1 VRDDVA
7 EVNFD
12 GLVGPT
18 HNYAGLSLGNRA
30 SMEHARA
37 VSSPRQAALQGLA
50 KMRRLHRLGLVQ
62 GVLPPHQRPD
72 PTALRRLGF
81 EPGTPLSDVAAVAPS
96 LPAVLMSASPMW
108 AANAATVSPSPDT
121 ADGRLHLTPANL
133 ISTTHRALEP
143 EQALAILRGVFADRD
158 WFRVHAP
165 LPASLAFADEGAA
178 NHGRLCETHGA
189 TGIHLF
195 VFGREADEPSIDGG
209 FPRRQSR
216 LAGQLIARSHGLHQ
230 ARVRFI
236 RQSAAA
242 IDAGA
247 FHNDVV
253 SVVNENVVLA
263 HEEAFDEGPEAV
275 ERLPGA
281 RAVIVPS
288 SRVPLGDAVSSY
300 LFNSQLVTLPDGSMR
315 LIAPAEVAETPSAA
329 AWVAEA
335 VEDADNPIDAVDT
348 IDLRESMRN
357 GGGPACLRLRVV
369 MTAQE
374 RAALRGRVI
383 IDDDLLDRLERW
395 VEQHYRDELCPDD
408 LLDPALEDES
418 LRALEELTTILGLPD
433 VYPFQRSPA

>member
-1 VRDDVA
+1 MTDEVT

-30 SMEHARA
+30 SMASARSA
-37 VSSPRQAALQGLA
+37 SNPRRAALQGLA
-50 KMRRLHRLGLVQ
+50 KMRRLHQLGLAQ
-62 GVLPPHQRPD
+62 GILPPHQRPD
-72 PTALRRLGF
+72 PTSLRRLGF
-81 EPGTPLSDVAAVAPS
+81 EPGTPLGDVAAVAPS

-165 LPASLAFADEGAA
+165 LPAAAPFADEGAA
-178 NHGRLCETHGA
+178 NHGRLCEHHGA
-189 TGIHLF
+189 TGIHVF
-195 VFGREADEPSIDGG
+195 VFGREADEPMADGG
-209 FPRRQSR
+209 FPRRQTR
-216 LAGQLIARSHGLHQ
+216 LAGQLIARSHGLLQ
-230 ARVRFI
+230 ARVRFV
-236 RQSAAA
+236 RQSSAA

-253 SVVNENVVLA
+253 SVINQNVVLA
-263 HEEAFDEGPEAV
+263 HEEAFEDGTEVV
-275 ERLPGA
+275 EKLPGA
-281 RAVIVPS
+281 RTVVVPS
-288 SRVPLGDAVSSY
+288 CRVPLGDAVSSY
-300 LFNSQLVTLPDGSMR
+300 LFNSQLVTLPDGSMS
-315 LIAPAEVAETPSAA
+315 LIAPAEVAETPSTAT
-329 AWVAEA
+329 WVAEA
-335 VEDADNPIDAVDT
+335 VEDPGNPIAAVET

-369 MTAQE
+369 MSPEE

-383 IDDDLLDRLERW
+383 VDDGLLDRLEQW
-395 VEQHYRDELCPDD
+395 VDAHYRDELSADD

-418 LRALEELTTILGLPD
+418 LRALDELTTILELPNL
-433 VYPFQRSPA
+433 YPFQR